1 MDIFGVGSGS
11 SRKFWNFTNEEKEG
25 FSPTITGDV
34 VEIAAVPRRVF
45 QSQEIDRWK
54 DGNPKTDMRIT
65 LLCADGVERC
75 FSFKFSSSRNT
86 EYWNNLQTALFD
98 AMKNA
103 GLGGATLQE
112 LAGLNIT
119 VATKVPPAGFGYS
132 MANPRPFTANIN
144 GRGTAPFRGCIDE
157 VSQYR
162 PDQSKD
168 TATSGM
174 MSADVA
180 SRPVAS
186 GLGAAQQ
193 QAAAALGITFEEVPS
208 VYDADIPF

>member
-11 SRKFWNFTNEEKEG
+11 SRKFWNFTKEDKAE

-34 VEIAAVPRRVF
+34 VEIAAVPRRIF

-65 LLCADGVERC
+65 LLCADGQERC
-75 FSFKFSSSRNT
+75 FSFKFSNSKNT
-86 EYWNNLQTALFD
+86 EYWNNLQMALFD

-103 GLGGATLQE
+103 GLAGATLQE
-112 LAGLNIT
+112 LGGLNIT

-132 MANPRPFTANIN
+132 VSNPRPFSAVVN

-157 VSQYR
+157 VSKYR
-162 PDQSKD
+162 PDQSQG
-168 TATSGM
+168 TGTSGM

-180 SRPVAS
+180 ARPVS
-186 GLGAAQQ
+186 DGLGFAQQ
-193 QAAAALGITFEEVPS
+193 QAAAALGLKFEEVPS